1 MLLSYLEQLDALAA
15 ELSIS
20 SELATV
26 SDKVRALADAS
37 GDNRRRAAMSP
48 TADAIA
54 GVYARLCATLCR
66 CDGTE
71 TAAAIQLVSDGL
83 CRSRQLAQ

>member
-15 ELSIS
+15 ELSIRAS
-20 SELATV
+20 FATV

-37 GDNRRRAAMSP
+37 GDNPPSRSDEPP

-54 GVYARLCATLCR
+54 GVYARPPQAPPL
-66 CDGTE
+66 
-71 TAAAIQLVSDGL
+71 
-83 CRSRQLAQ
+83 